1 MKLRS
6 LSVALAV
13 AGASMLCASAYADEL
28 HNSGFFLGAGVGY
41 NHQTLPSGNVV
52 YNNSDGTTT
61 TFNNFS
67 AKKYMFKID
76 GGYLFDLGSG
86 FDLGPILSF
95 NYFGPTSAQ
104 DTDGSGS
111 DKMDIYNLNLQAAL
125 QYNWQSFFV
134 RAQAGEGYFRLVEDS
149 NDASTAST
157 SEWKPMAGLSA
168 GYYFTPEFNAGIFY
182 QHVFGSTVAQGE
194 LLPVMDS
201 IGISVEYA
209 FGTYT
214 SLSGNS

>member
-1 MKLRS
+1 
-6 LSVALAV
+6 
-13 AGASMLCASAYADEL
+13 
-28 HNSGFFLGAGVGY
+28 
-41 NHQTLPSGNVV
+41 
-52 YNNSDGTTT
+52 
-61 TFNNFS
+61 
-67 AKKYMFKID
+67 MFKVY
-76 GGYLFDLGSG
+76 GGYFFDLGSG
-86 FDLGPILSF
+86 FDLGPVLAF

-104 DTDGSGS
+104 NTNGSGS
-111 DKMDIYNLNLQAAL
+111 DQMDIYNFNLQAAL

-134 RAQAGEGYFRLVEDS
+134 RGQAGEGYFRLSEDS

-182 QHVFGSTVAQGE
+182 QHVFGSTISQGE

-209 FGTYT
+209 FGGFS
-214 SLSGNS
+214 SLSSNS